1 MVSHV
6 RVCFQD
12 QAAKFAYLHI
22 SPGDESSAKRL
33 KFIGKTSEKITGE
46 EGLSG
51 SGANIGS
58 AGEDLVAA

>member
-12 QAAKFAYLHI
+12 QAARFVYLHI
-22 SPGDESSAKRL
+22 SRGDQSSAKRL
-33 KFIGKTSEKITGE
+33 KFIGKSSEKTTGG

-51 SGANIGS
+51 SGANMGS
-58 AGEDLVAA
+58 AGEDRATA